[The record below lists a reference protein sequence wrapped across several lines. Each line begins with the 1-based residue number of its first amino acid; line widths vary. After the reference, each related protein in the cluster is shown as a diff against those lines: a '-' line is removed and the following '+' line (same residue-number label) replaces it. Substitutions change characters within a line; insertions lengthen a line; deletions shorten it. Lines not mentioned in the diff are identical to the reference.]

1 MRRTIAAVARVAL
14 ILVPLSVLGVAAV
27 PASAAPA
34 APAAIHAVQAVKTPH
49 GGTCV
54 TGSSCFWPQ
63 INNGG
68 SADVFPNNGSN
79 GFWWYVVTPLG
90 YTPKSALMYGGST
103 LWLYEKSTGDSYCLP
118 QDSGISNTHSKYGYV
133 YIEYGIPNG
142 CGSIPTPLP

>member
-1 MRRTIAAVARVAL
+1 MRLRNRAAAAAVAAVSIIAGTVAL
-14 ILVPLSVLGVAAV
+14 APAAL
-27 PASAAPA
+27 AEA
-34 APAAIHAVQAVKTPH
+34 APAAIHAVKTPH